1 MPPGAHQRIAR
12 ARLHHLH
19 RLRLAVHLSH
29 NVAVGVRGEV
39 EALVLLRPNVYHG
52 GRGQDGL
59 PQVLIAADI
68 GQKRTGGGQFGH
80 WFAPVADLQRK
91 DESLL
96 LPSVQVGPHPIL
108 PGRRFAPVA
117 GSVPRDAKAPAALQ
131 PFADGGEA
139 LRQAFIRI
147 AFQMHDARARNRAV
161 HKPRLRPPVIEGLAA
176 GQRID
181 QRGGGTFRRNEGVRR
196 AVAAVLVRE
205 ARKQMVAPRTQRHA
219 AIGGRV
225 PSKRVAARLHRQVL
239 AQRELGPRFAPDLN
253 GQLPRSG
260 RFHGDFRRLVGT
272 HGIRQIKGQPLP
284 LGARAQQQ
292 ACQQHGCIQ
301 RFLSHRH
308 PPFFGV
314 ALIEIDAFEGGEV
327 FFRCKF
333 VK

>member
-1 MPPGAHQRIAR
+1 M
-12 ARLHHLH
+12 
-19 RLRLAVHLSH
+19 
-29 NVAVGVRGEV
+29 
-39 EALVLLRPNVYHG
+39 
-52 GRGQDGL
+52 
-59 PQVLIAADI
+59 
-68 GQKRTGGGQFGH
+68 
-80 WFAPVADLQRK
+80 
-91 DESLL
+91 
-96 LPSVQVGPHPIL
+96 
-108 PGRRFAPVA
+108 
-117 GSVPRDAKAPAALQ
+117 
-131 PFADGGEA
+131 
-139 LRQAFIRI
+139 
-147 AFQMHDARARNRAV
+147 
-161 HKPRLRPPVIEGLAA
+161 IEGLAA

-225 PSKRVAARLHRQVL
+225 PSKRVAARLHGQVL
-239 AQRELGPRFAPDLN
+239 AQREFGPRFAPELN

-272 HGIRQIKGQPLP
+272 HGVRQIKGQPLP

-327 FFRCKF
+327 FFAANL
-333 VK
+333 